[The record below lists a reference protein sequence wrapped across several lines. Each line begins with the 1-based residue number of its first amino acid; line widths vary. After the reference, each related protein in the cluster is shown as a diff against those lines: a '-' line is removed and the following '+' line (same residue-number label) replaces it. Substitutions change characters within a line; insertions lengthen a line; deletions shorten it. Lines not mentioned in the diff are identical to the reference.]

1 MAVLVADR
9 ADKLPI
15 ACQSLEL
22 RNERIPPLG
31 VARNGHA
38 IPVVFIAKFI
48 VDQGIA
54 KDAITLLNHAHII
67 GERIGIAHAVQHD
80 ERNSANT
87 FDGLL
92 RLYLECNGE
101 TVAQRYAHNTDVD
114 ALHESAGGRGSNDLI
129 ASGKQTQVGAKEQR

>member
-38 IPVVFIAKFI
+38 IPVVFVTKFI

-54 KDAITLLNHAHII
+54 KDAIALLNHAHII
-67 GERIGIAHAVQHD
+67 GLRIGIAQAVQYD
-80 ERNSANT
+80 ERDGT
-87 FDGLL
+87 DTCDGLHRRYFKRYEYL
-92 RLYLECNGE
+92 AAETDEHIMDVCEFLLY
-101 TVAQRYAHNTDVD
+101 Y
-114 ALHESAGGRGSNDLI
+114 
-129 ASGKQTQVGAKEQR
+129 